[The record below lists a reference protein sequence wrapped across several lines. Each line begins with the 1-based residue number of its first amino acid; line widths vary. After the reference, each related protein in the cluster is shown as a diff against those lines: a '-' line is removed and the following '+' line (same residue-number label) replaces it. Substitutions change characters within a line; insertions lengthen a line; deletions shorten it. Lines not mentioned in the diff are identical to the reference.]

1 MPKKILKKGRGL
13 TREQLDALAHSF
25 HPSQGIDALPRLDA
39 DALRSIKHYVPDY
52 LEFVVLSKK
61 TKQLEYIKIELS
73 NTPGSIERSDF
84 GGDAQGFNI
93 YIHNGRF
100 VNNPLNL
107 DSWPDWSRPKHEE
120 SAYNLE
126 EQQIL
131 DIEIITDPPNY
142 RRIEIKAHKKN
153 TSNKFIVLFKTK
165 DIIYIETDRAE
176 VKDLLDMFWPQTI
189 SPDDKEAVKSAAL
202 DSKAAVKERETIAK
216 EEKELEAAL
225 VSRAIVREAMTKA
238 LAGKPSRK
246 RKSKNLCMRWRKG
259 TRCKGRRCK
268 GRRCKGTRCKGKEKR
283 KSTRGK
289 RRKT

>member
-25 HPSQGIDALPRLDA
+25 HPSRGIDALPALHS
-39 DALRSIKHYVPDY
+39 DALRNIKHYVPDY

-73 NTPGSIERSDF
+73 NTPGSIEIRHF
-84 GGDAQGFNI
+84 GGDTKGFNI
-93 YIHNGRF
+93 YIHNGKF

-107 DSWPDWSRPKHEE
+107 DSWPDGSCPKHEV
-120 SAYNLE
+120 SAYNLK
-126 EQQIL
+126 EQQII

-142 RRIEIKAHKKN
+142 RDIEIKAHKKY
-153 TSNKFIVLFKTK
+153 TSKLSFKAK
-165 DIIYIETDRAE
+165 NIIYIETDRAE
-176 VKDLLDMFWPQTI
+176 LKDLLDIFWPQTI
-189 SPDDKEAVKSAAL
+189 SPDDKDAVKSAAL

-216 EEKELEAAL
+216 EEKELEATL
-225 VSRAIVREAMTKA
+225 VSRVIVREAMTKA

-246 RKSKNLCMRWRKG
+246 RRSKNLYMHWR
-259 TRCKGRRCK
+259 
-268 GRRCKGTRCKGKEKR
+268 KGTRCKGKEKR

>member
-25 HPSQGIDALPRLDA
+25 HPSRGIDALPPLDS

-73 NTPGSIERSDF
+73 TTPGSIAKQKLEGVYEDEKYK
-84 GGDAQGFNI
+84 GVEI
-93 YIHNGRF
+93 YIRNGIF

-107 DSWPDWSRPKHEE
+107 GSWGVPFSRRENEE
-120 SAYNLE
+120 GAYDLREQEILE
-126 EQQIL
+126 IQ
-131 DIEIITDPPNY
+131 IITHPPKY
-142 RRIEIKAHKKN
+142 RSIKISAHKKYTPN
-153 TSNKFIVLFKTK
+153 ERMIEWETK
-165 DIIYIETDRAE
+165 NIIYIETDQPAL
-176 VKDLLDMFWPQTI
+176 KSLLNTFWPQTI
-189 SPDDKEAVKSAAL
+189 SPDDKEAVKSAGL

-216 EEKELEAAL
+216 EEKELEATL

-246 RKSKNLCMRWRKG
+246 RRSKNLYMHWR
-259 TRCKGRRCK
+259 
-268 GRRCKGTRCKGKEKR
+268 KGTRCKGKEKR